1 MDKKDR
7 VIDWNSI
14 KKDYIIGMSY
24 RQISEKHN
32 VGLASIS
39 EHANKGGWKRTKEQ
53 VIEKSEQRMV
63 ERLVD
68 RNSKIADNIADAV
81 DIAVMK
87 IQAGLR
93 VVDKKDATKIRSYM
107 SALKDARDMGL
118 YRSEMDKAEQNARIK
133 KLEKEAS
140 SEAQDNTINVVI
152 SEEVDEY
159 AN

>member
-1 MDKKDR
+1 
-7 VIDWNSI
+7 
-14 KKDYIIGMSY
+14 
-24 RQISEKHN
+24 
-32 VGLASIS
+32 
-39 EHANKGGWKRTKEQ
+39 
-53 VIEKSEQRMV
+53 MV